1 MDMSS
6 DEINSVVQWDELI
19 ASRDFHDVGEFTRG
33 EETRIYR
40 LRVVPQGA
48 ELWRITE
55 APGAGSKSI
64 KETLLKS
71 SEEAGAF
78 LEEIQRAL
86 IAGGWTQA

>member
-1 MDMSS
+1 MSS

-33 EETRIYR
+33 GETRIYR
-40 LRVVPQGA
+40 LRVVPEGA
-48 ELWRITE
+48 ELWRVT
-55 APGAGSKSI
+55 ATPGEESRSI
-64 KETLLKS
+64 KETLFKS

-86 IAGGWTQA
+86 IAGGWTPS